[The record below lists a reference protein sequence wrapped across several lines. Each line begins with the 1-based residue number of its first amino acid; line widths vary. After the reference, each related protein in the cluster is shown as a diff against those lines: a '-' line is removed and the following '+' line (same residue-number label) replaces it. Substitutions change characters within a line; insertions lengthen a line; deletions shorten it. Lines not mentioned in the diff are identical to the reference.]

1 MVKKKEYASILNFA
15 YIVFLEMRGSMEM
28 DGHSETFT
36 PENSLLRG
44 CRLKNTTFVEG
55 IVIYAG

>member
-1 MVKKKEYASILNFA
+1 
-15 YIVFLEMRGSMEM
+15 MRGSMEM
-28 DGHSETFT
+28 NGRSETFT

-55 IVIYAG
+55 IVIYAGEFA